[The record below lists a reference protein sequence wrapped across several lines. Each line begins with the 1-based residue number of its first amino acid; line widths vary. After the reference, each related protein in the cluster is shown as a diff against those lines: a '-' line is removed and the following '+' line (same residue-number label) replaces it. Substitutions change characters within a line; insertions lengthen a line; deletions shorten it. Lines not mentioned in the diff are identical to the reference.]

1 MSDALRLLASYEV
14 DVQFPDVSGFEI
26 LEMLDIRSRIAACE
40 NDLNDE
46 QRTRLEA
53 ADDRLLRSAPAFF
66 QSVAAIADLPEM
78 RRRSRT
84 PCSHWW
90 WYLERLAEREPVQT

>member
-1 MSDALRLLASYEV
+1 MSEASELLASYEV

-26 LEMLDIRSRIAACE
+26 LDMLDVRSRIAVLE
-40 NDLNDE
+40 NELNDE
-46 QRTRLEA
+46 ERARLEA

-66 QSVAAIADLPEM
+66 QSVAAIADLPET
-78 RRRSRT
+78 RRRSHT

-90 WYLERLAEREPVQT
+90 WYLERLAEREPVKT